1 MNDAE
6 RRELDRLRAEVR
18 DIRQWMKNIPARF
31 GPPPR
36 SVVYLRVGDGNELIA
51 AASPVLGLKTLDI
64 GSPITSVP
72 TAEPTLGTTY
82 ADGLTAATDL
92 DTEETVW
99 LASCVQES
107 GGTAKQDLTGQ
118 LPEGLPVWCYRSFAI
133 PISGGGGA
141 TALVWLPW
149 RV

>member
-1 MNDAE
+1 MRPGSEDHARWLEAE
-6 RRELDRLRAEVR
+6 IARMQRRLDR
-18 DIRQWMKNIPARF
+18 IPARW
-31 GPPPR
+31 R
-36 SVVYLRVGDGNELIA
+36 DVQVRYLRVGDGNELIA

-72 TAEPTLGTTY
+72 TAEPTMGTTY

-99 LASCVQES
+99 LASCAQES
-107 GGTAKQDLTGQ
+107 GGTARQDLTGA
-118 LPEGLPVWCYRSFAI
+118 LPEGVPVWCYRSCAI

-141 TALVWLPW
+141 TATVWLPW